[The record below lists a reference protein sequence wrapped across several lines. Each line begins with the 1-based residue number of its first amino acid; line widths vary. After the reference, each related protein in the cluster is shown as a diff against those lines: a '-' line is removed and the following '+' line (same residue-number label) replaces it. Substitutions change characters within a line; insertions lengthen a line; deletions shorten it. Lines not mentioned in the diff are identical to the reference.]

1 MKIRIHAR
9 SALAAAAMLAT
20 GLAATLLAGHAMASD
35 VIKMVVP
42 FSAGGPTDK
51 IARIVAPSLGDHL
64 GKKVIIENRPGAGG
78 TIGAAAVAKAAPDG
92 ETLLLSTSSLILSAG
107 TRSNLTFDAR
117 KELDP
122 IYLLGEVQTMIA
134 VRPTLGVDTLAELVA
149 KAKAGD
155 KLTYGS
161 TGVGGTMHVGAELLS
176 HTAKVELVHVPYGG
190 AAPALV
196 DLIAGNI
203 DLVNADVPVLQPYIK
218 EGRIKGVV
226 IFDKERS
233 KLLPDVPT
241 AAEAG
246 MPELQMTNWYGVL
259 APAGTSAAFKKQLQD
274 ALAKVVRE
282 PDIAA
287 KLAASGFTNPQNS
300 AQFEARYEADYE
312 RWIPWLKAAD
322 IRSK

>member
-1 MKIRIHAR
+1 MKIRIHAVT
-9 SALAAAAMLAT
+9 AVAAAAMLAT
-20 GLAATLLAGHAMASD
+20 GLAATLLAGPARASD

-51 IARIVAPSLGDHL
+51 IARIVAPSLGEHL
-64 GKKVIIENRPGAGG
+64 GKKDIIENRPGAGG

-149 KAKAGD
+149 KAQAGD

-176 HTAKVELVHVPYGG
+176 HTAKVE
-190 AAPALV
+190 
-196 DLIAGNI
+196 
-203 DLVNADVPVLQPYIK
+203 
-218 EGRIKGVV
+218 
-226 IFDKERS
+226 
-233 KLLPDVPT
+233 
-241 AAEAG
+241 
-246 MPELQMTNWYGVL
+246 
-259 APAGTSAAFKKQLQD
+259 
-274 ALAKVVRE
+274 
-282 PDIAA
+282 
-287 KLAASGFTNPQNS
+287 
-300 AQFEARYEADYE
+300 
-312 RWIPWLKAAD
+312 RWWT
-322 IRSK
+322 